1 MRGRRPKDPALRQR
15 RNAAPASAAEL
26 PAETL
31 VGDETPELPPR
42 LDGQRPWHPRT
53 IAFWRDVWS
62 SPMARR
68 YLQADI
74 HGLFITADLH
84 DEFCYRPT
92 ATLAGELRR
101 QLEQYGLSVM
111 SRRRLDWRVR
121 DDEPAAPSGT
131 TARPAAAPKRRPD
144 PRDTIL
150 RLVDGSRR

>member
-1 MRGRRPKDPALRQR
+1 MRGPAPKDPAVRRR
-15 RNAAPASAAEL
+15 RNVQPTADVLDGGALVERPEL
-26 PAETL
+26 PARGPGE
-31 VGDETPELPPR
+31 
-42 LDGQRPWHPRT
+42 QPWHPQT
-53 IAFWRDVWS
+53 VAWWNDLWS

-74 HGLFITADLH
+74 HGLFVGAVLLDQFWH
-84 DEFCYRPT
+84 QPS
-92 ATLAGELRR
+92 ATKAAEVRR